1 MVWRRGFAHS
11 AKEILEESVNCE
23 TNTDR
28 DVLTPRFAD
37 GAIAQLGER
46 LNGIQEVRGSTPL
59 GSTNKINDL
68 GNFPLALP
76 NKNTLDLLVE
86 GASF

>member
-11 AKEILEESVNCE
+11 AKAMLEESVTCE

-59 GSTNKINDL
+59 GSTIYPRNCRVLSDPLRSLVNLL
-68 GNFPLALP
+68 GSERL
-76 NKNTLDLLVE
+76 
-86 GASF
+86 